1 MHFKELETK
10 YYADNIGMDDFIK
23 LVQPLNPEWIMVS
36 SYDDYFTNDKDEFI
50 RYRYHDHMGE
60 LTIKRKTTDA
70 NNNNRVEVNV
80 PTDGKSGASIQA
92 FVDLLGYKKNFSI
105 FKTCKI
111 AFLEKAVLVYYVVY
125 DENLNEKKRF
135 IEVEAKESYNWA
147 SEEEAWA
154 TVVEYETMLAPLG
167 ITPKNRL
174 KKSLFELFKKN
185 KLPETGTSGD

>member
-10 YYADNIGMDDFIK
+10 YLADDIDMNDFIK
-23 LVQPLNPEWIMVS
+23 LVQPLSPEWMMVS

-80 PTDGKSGASIQA
+80 PTDGKSGASIEA
-92 FVDLLGYKKNFSI
+92 FAKLLGYEKNFSI

-111 AFLEKAVLVYYVVY
+111 AFLPKAVLVYYVVY

-135 IEVEAKESYNWA
+135 IEVEAKEDYSWA

-154 TVVEYETMLAPLG
+154 TVVEYENMLAPLG
-167 ITPKNRL
+167 ISAKNRL
-174 KKSLFELFKKN
+174 KKSLFEIFKK
-185 KLPETGTSGD
+185 

>member
-10 YYADNIGMDDFIK
+10 YYADNINMEDFIK
-23 LVQPLNPEWIMVS
+23 LVQPLNPEWMMVS
-36 SYDDYFTNDKDEFI
+36 SYDDYFVNGNDEFI

-80 PTDGKSGASIQA
+80 PTDGKSGPAIDA
-92 FVDLLGYKKNFSI
+92 FCNLLGYKRNFSI

-111 AFLEKAVLVYYVVY
+111 AFLEKAVLVYYIVY

-135 IEVEAKESYNWA
+135 IEVEAKESHSWG

-154 TVVEYETMLAPLG
+154 EVTKYETMLAPLG
-167 ITPKNRL
+167 ISAKNRL
-174 KKSLFELFKKN
+174 KKSLYELFKK
-185 KLPETGTSGD
+185 